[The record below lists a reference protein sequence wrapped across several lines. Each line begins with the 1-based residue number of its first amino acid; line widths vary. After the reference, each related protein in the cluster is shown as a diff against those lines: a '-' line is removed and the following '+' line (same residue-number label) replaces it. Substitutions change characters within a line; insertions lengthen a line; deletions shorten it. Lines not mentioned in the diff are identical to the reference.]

1 MNSQQSSKSPF
12 YVIQNFISPLMCE
25 KVLDLVNFTT
35 PDRDPEGRPIPM
47 VRSCDLAEEVL
58 FPKMSEIR
66 ADVMNHYGIGYKGTE
81 RMQFLWFPTSTKG
94 EPGCENSEYLRKKW
108 LRVRNRDLTAVLF
121 LSDYQ
126 DKLPF
131 DGDYEVYGGKL
142 EFPQWKFGFNPE
154 RGTLVFFPSV
164 PHFINAVSPVL
175 AGDLFFVKIHIAAS
189 QPFLFDPKQ
198 YPGDLNSWFSH
209 IR

>member
-1 MNSQQSSKSPF
+1 
-12 YVIQNFISPLMCE
+12 MCE
-25 KVLDLVNFTT
+25 KILDLVNFTT
-35 PDRDPEGRPIPM
+35 TDKDPAGRPIPM
-47 VRSCDLAEEVL
+47 VRSCELAEEAL
-58 FPKMSEIR
+58 FSKLSEARSDIFK
-66 ADVMNHYGIGYKGTE
+66 HYGIEYRGTE
-81 RMQFLWFPTSTKG
+81 RMQFHWFPANTKG
-94 EPGCENSEYLRKKW
+94 ELGCENSEYVRKQW

-154 RGTLVFFPSV
+154 RGTLVVFPSV

-175 AGDLFFVKIHIAAS
+175 AGDLFLVKIHMAS
-189 QPFLFDPKQ
+189 KQIFLFDPKQ

-209 IR
+209 LQ